1 MKERG
6 IKLQKAARKA
16 EAQVSQIRRE
26 ERRLKQRCVELAET
40 VAAKQAEAAAALQRR
55 RKLRAEVEQL
65 RSAVEASEKADNA
78 RLQELYTQVRD
89 LEDGL
94 ERAKANP
101 LDAAQSKAL
110 QAAEEIAREEERKR
124 WQVCRAVLVS
134 SRLASSLSLTLS
146 RLYSRLLC
154 SRLLVSPLLCVL
166 F

>member
-1 MKERG
+1 
-6 IKLQKAARKA
+6 
-16 EAQVSQIRRE
+16 
-26 ERRLKQRCVELAET
+26 
-40 VAAKQAEAAAALQRR
+40 
-55 RKLRAEVEQL
+55 
-65 RSAVEASEKADNA
+65 
-78 RLQELYTQVRD
+78 VRD